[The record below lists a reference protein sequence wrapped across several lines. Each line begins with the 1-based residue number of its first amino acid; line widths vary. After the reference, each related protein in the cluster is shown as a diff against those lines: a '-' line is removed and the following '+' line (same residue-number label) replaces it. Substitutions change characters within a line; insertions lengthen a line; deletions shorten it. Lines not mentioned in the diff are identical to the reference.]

1 MKLRQWGLLI
11 VIGLMLAVMAACSG
25 GDASD
30 TSGEADTDAS
40 ADAEDTS
47 GEDGEK
53 VLNFTNPENIP
64 TMDSSLATDESSFVY
79 LAATTEGLYRLDAET
94 QTSPGIAE
102 DHEESDDGLTWTFN
116 LRDDAKWQNGDP
128 VTAHDFVYAWQR
140 AVDPDTGSEYG
151 PYMMNGVIKN
161 AEAISKGDKP
171 VEDLRSEERRVGKES
186 RSRWWRDH

>member
-79 LAATTEGLYRLDAET
+79 LAATTEGLYRLD
-94 QTSPGIAE
+94 
-102 DHEESDDGLTWTFN
+102 
-116 LRDDAKWQNGDP
+116 
-128 VTAHDFVYAWQR
+128 
-140 AVDPDTGSEYG
+140 
-151 PYMMNGVIKN
+151 
-161 AEAISKGDKP
+161 
-171 VEDLRSEERRVGKES
+171 RSEERRVGTVYS
-186 RSRWWRDH
+186 